1 LKWNCVQV
9 FKYKDFIKYVEK
21 AELMMEE
28 GKKWEEVEKII
39 QKLRF
44 RDFKRYVE
52 TSFKA
57 F

>member
-1 LKWNCVQV
+1 
-9 FKYKDFIKYVEK
+9 
-21 AELMMEE
+21 MMEE